1 MRYKITMSEI
11 GPISLNETDPVKSI
25 LQNVSIILRTIKG
38 SCPMYRGF
46 GIDATLIDRPI
57 PAAKVLL
64 FSQIREAIEEYE
76 PRVRVKS
83 VDFDTQEEMQGV
95 LSPIVEV
102 EIVDES

>member
-1 MRYKITMSEI
+1 M
-11 GPISLNETDPVKSI
+11 
-25 LQNVSIILRTIKG
+25 
-38 SCPMYRGF
+38 
-46 GIDATLIDRPI
+46 
-57 PAAKVLL
+57 LL

>member
-1 MRYKITMSEI
+1 
-11 GPISLNETDPVKSI
+11 
-25 LQNVSIILRTIKG
+25 
-38 SCPMYRGF
+38 MYHEGY
-46 GIDATLIDRPI
+46 
-57 PAAKVLL
+57 
-64 FSQIREAIEEYE
+64 EYE

>member
-1 MRYKITMSEI
+1 MRGAHY
-11 GPISLNETDPVKSI
+11 G
-25 LQNVSIILRTIKG
+25 LQNHHVGDRADQPERNRPCKIHSAERVHHPADDQRLLPDVS
-38 SCPMYRGF
+38 
-46 GIDATLIDRPI
+46 RPI

>member
-1 MRYKITMSEI
+1 M
-11 GPISLNETDPVKSI
+11 
-25 LQNVSIILRTIKG
+25 
-38 SCPMYRGF
+38 
-46 GIDATLIDRPI
+46 IDRPI